1 MSAAQVFIG
10 VILPYV
16 TVVVFV
22 VGIVYRIKKWNKA
35 PAGKMTLF
43 SAPATPSEKWKQI
56 LKEVL
61 VFKQLF
67 DGNKS
72 LWAGTWI
79 FHAALALI
87 IVGHSR
93 VVTDF
98 PLLWAALG
106 MSNANVDTMSNVV
119 GGAAGVIVL
128 AMGMYLLVRRLVVS
142 RVAEISDTDDYV
154 CLGLILAIVI
164 SGDILRFGP
173 HFDLN
178 LSRQYF
184 AGLLT
189 FQGGPVPSNPWFL
202 LHLFLGQI
210 LIMYVPF
217 SKFLHIPGIF
227 YSKSLIYQR

>member
-1 MSAAQVFIG
+1 MSAAQFLIG
-10 VILPYV
+10 VILPYI
-16 TVVVFV
+16 TVVVFIA
-22 VGIVYRIKKWNKA
+22 GIVYRVRKWNKA
-35 PAGKMTLF
+35 PVGKMTLF
-43 SAPATPSEKWKQI
+43 SAPSTPAEKWKQI

-67 DGNKS
+67 EGNKS

-79 FHAALALI
+79 FHASLALI
-87 IVGHSR
+87 IIGHSR
-93 VVTDF
+93 VITDF
-98 PLLWAALG
+98 PLIWGALG
-106 MSNANVDTMSNVV
+106 MSPANVDTMSNVV

-128 AMGMYLLVRRLVVS
+128 AMGIYLLVRRFVVT
-142 RVAEISDTDDYV
+142 RVAEVSDTEDYV
-154 CLGLILAIVI
+154 CLALILAIVI

-178 LSRQYF
+178 LSREWF

-189 FQGGPVPSNPWFL
+189 FSGGPVPSSPYFL

-210 LIMYVPF
+210 LIVYVPF

-227 YSKSLIYQR
+227 YSKSLLYQR

>member
-1 MSAAQVFIG
+1 MSAAQFFIG
-10 VILPYV
+10 VILPYI
-16 TVVVFV
+16 TVVVFI

-35 PAGKMTLF
+35 PVGKMTLF

-79 FHAALALI
+79 FHAALLLI

-98 PLLWAALG
+98 PLLWGALG

-128 AMGMYLLVRRLVVS
+128 AMGIYLLVRRLVVT
-142 RVAEISDTDDYV
+142 RVAEISDTRTTSV
-154 CLGLILAIVI
+154 WA
-164 SGDILRFGP
+164 
-173 HFDLN
+173 
-178 LSRQYF
+178 
-184 AGLLT
+184 
-189 FQGGPVPSNPWFL
+189 
-202 LHLFLGQI
+202 
-210 LIMYVPF
+210 
-217 SKFLHIPGIF
+217 
-227 YSKSLIYQR
+227 